1 MNITLQ
7 IRYQGKQSI
16 YFKDTILIQN
26 VFWGWGEILFDTTLK
41 ATSWGKKKK
50 QITSLSH
57 NIFH

>member
-7 IRYQGKQSI
+7 IRYQDKQSI

-50 QITSLSH
+50 TNNLLKS
-57 NIFH
+57 